1 MFTSN
6 AKRLDGS
13 SSSMDFVDGSAD
25 AAAAA
30 AAVPVILSTTISL
43 LYPISNTTG
52 STINHTYRR
61 QISRWA
67 G

>member
-1 MFTSN
+1 MWHLINKKMFTSN

-30 AAVPVILSTTISL
+30 PVMLSTVGNDVVEI
-43 LYPISNTTG
+43 Y
-52 STINHTYRR
+52 H
-61 QISRWA
+61 
-67 G
+67 